1 MRFASTRQ
9 RRRLATGIAGV
20 AIGAL
25 ALTACSGGGGD
36 AAEGEAPTEVTALI
50 TPEQDA
56 GFEPY
61 YAGFTEDT
69 GFEFDPT
76 TVEVNSL
83 VEQLRIEINSGTA
96 SDIVRVSLGSLTV
109 GVLPLAEEGALL
121 DLSDEPWAADVPET
135 FSGLLKTDD
144 QTWAYPTSG
153 QSILMFYNRAVFE
166 EAGVE
171 PPTTW
176 SEFLDVC
183 ADLKDAGVTPVAQ
196 GLGTPAMVQFIPYM
210 LAATLVSSENDDID
224 AQMQAG
230 DTSFVDDEGWNEVF
244 DKYTQLIDEEYITQ
258 DAIGATLDAAMQQ
271 TAAGDAAMIPLVSSN
286 SPALFSYFE
295 DGEDG
300 VGAFALPATDDPE
313 ETFVPL
319 SPELLAVSATAKNPE
334 GAKAFLEYLSDPE
347 RAAEYAD
354 ATKTLPILA
363 GVEALPSTVGDA
375 LQPFLASQQF
385 VPFVNHRWV
394 NGDTQ
399 AALMQNGPLL
409 ATGGA
414 SIQDVLAA
422 MDAAYALG

>member
-1 MRFASTRQ
+1 M
-9 RRRLATGIAGV
+9 
-20 AIGAL
+20 
-25 ALTACSGGGGD
+25 
-36 AAEGEAPTEVTALI
+36 
-50 TPEQDA
+50 
-56 GFEPY
+56 
-61 YAGFTEDT
+61 
-69 GFEFDPT
+69 
-76 TVEVNSL
+76 
-83 VEQLRIEINSGTA
+83 
-96 SDIVRVSLGSLTV
+96 
-109 GVLPLAEEGALL
+109 
-121 DLSDEPWAADVPET
+121 
-135 FSGLLKTDD
+135 
-144 QTWAYPTSG
+144 
-153 QSILMFYNRAVFE
+153 
-166 EAGVE
+166 
-171 PPTTW
+171 
-176 SEFLDVC
+176 
-183 ADLKDAGVTPVAQ
+183 
-196 GLGTPAMVQFIPYM
+196 
-210 LAATLVSSENDDID
+210 
-224 AQMQAG
+224 
-230 DTSFVDDEGWNEVF
+230 DDEGWNEVF

-295 DGEDG
+295 DGDDG